1 MAVPYCMIHYGK
13 PYLEASVAVIAG
25 IVLGSLAMKTRS
37 IYAGFLVHATV
48 AVLMDILAL
57 DRRHG
62 LPTQLTPESTRHMQ
76 FPNPSVIIWVA
87 WALALVV
94 LAAKVRRSWP
104 QLTALVRRLR
114 APDS

>member
-1 MAVPYCMIHYGK
+1 
-13 PYLEASVAVIAG
+13 
-25 IVLGSLAMKTRS
+25 MKTRS

-48 AVLMDILAL
+48 AVLMDVLAL

-62 LPTQLTPESTRHMQ
+62 LPSLLTPESTRRLQ
-76 FPNPSVIIWVA
+76 FPNAQVVIWAA

-104 QLTALVRRLR
+104 ELTAFFRGLRRGR
-114 APDS
+114 AVVAAAAPPDVDQRT

>member
-1 MAVPYCMIHYGK
+1 MR
-13 PYLEASVAVIAG
+13 
-25 IVLGSLAMKTRS
+25 TRS

-48 AVLMDILAL
+48 AVLMDVLAL

-62 LPTQLTPESTRHMQ
+62 LPSQLTPTSDRLLA
-76 FPNPSVIIWVA
+76 FPNARVIVLVA

-104 QLTALVRRLR
+104 QLTAFVRRLR
-114 APDS
+114 KPEA